1 MIEWKIAKLFA
12 TLSNSE
18 VDQQR
23 PNGAIVVRAEW
34 QVTGRDQN
42 ITASVTGFQEFV
54 YDPANFTPYW
64 ELTEE
69 QVLSWVHRAMGG
81 QRKAYEDMVMQKVA
95 QKKAE
100 PINLPLPWHQA
111 PVAPEAPMGND
122 TLLGGNDSL
131 FGGNDSLFGGNNDD
145 TLGGLD

>member
-1 MIEWKIAKLFA
+1 MIEWKIANLFA

-34 QVTGRDQN
+34 QVNGRDQN

-54 YDPANFTPYW
+54 YDPKTEFTPYL

-69 QVLSWVHRAMGG
+69 QVLSWVHRAMAG
-81 QRKAYEDMVMQKVA
+81 QRKAYEDMVMQQVA

-100 PINLPLPWHQA
+100 PITLPLPWHQPA
-111 PVAPEAPMGND
+111 PIIVEQPSGND
-122 TLLGGNDSL
+122 TLIGGNGNDSL
-131 FGGNDSLFGGNNDD
+131 E
-145 TLGGLD
+145 GLA

>member
-1 MIEWKIAKLFA
+1 MIEWKIANLFA

-54 YDPANFTPYW
+54 YDPTTEFTPYLK
-64 ELTEE
+64 LTEE
-69 QVLSWVHRAMGG
+69 QVLSWVHRAMAG
-81 QRKAYEDMVMQKVA
+81 QRKAYEDMVMQQVA

-100 PINLPLPWHQA
+100 PITLPLPWHQPA
-111 PVAPEAPMGND
+111 PIMVEQPSGND
-122 TLLGGNDSL
+122 TLIGGNGNDSL
-131 FGGNDSLFGGNNDD
+131 
-145 TLGGLD
+145 GGLV

>member
-1 MIEWKIAKLFA
+1 MIEWKIANLFA

-54 YDPANFTPYW
+54 YNPETEFTPYL

-69 QVLSWVHRAMGG
+69 QVLSWVHRAMAG
-81 QRKAYEDMVMQKVA
+81 QRKAYEDLVMQQVA

-100 PINLPLPWHQA
+100 PITLPLPWHQPA
-111 PVAPEAPMGND
+111 PIMVEQPSSND
-122 TLLGGNDSL
+122 TLIGGNDD
-131 FGGNDSLFGGNNDD
+131 DS
-145 TLGGLD
+145 LGGLA

>member
-1 MIEWKIAKLFA
+1 MIEWKIANLFA

-34 QVTGRDQN
+34 QATGRDQN

-54 YDPANFTPYW
+54 YDPTTEFTPYLG
-64 ELTEE
+64 LTEE

-81 QRKAYEDMVMQKVA
+81 QRKAYEDMVMQQVA

-100 PINLPLPWHQA
+100 PITLPLPWYQPA
-111 PVAPEAPMGND
+111 PIMVEQPSGND
-122 TLLGGNDSL
+122 TLIGGNGDDS
-131 FGGNDSLFGGNNDD
+131 
-145 TLGGLD
+145 LGGLA

>member
-1 MIEWKIAKLFA
+1 MIEWKIANLFA

-81 QRKAYEDMVMQKVA
+81 QRKAYEDMVMQQVA
-95 QKKAE
+95 QKKADL
-100 PINLPLPWHQA
+100 IALPLPWHQPA
-111 PVAPEAPMGND
+111 PIMVEQPSGTD
-122 TLLGGNDSL
+122 TLIGGNGNDSL
-131 FGGNDSLFGGNNDD
+131 
-145 TLGGLD
+145 GGLE